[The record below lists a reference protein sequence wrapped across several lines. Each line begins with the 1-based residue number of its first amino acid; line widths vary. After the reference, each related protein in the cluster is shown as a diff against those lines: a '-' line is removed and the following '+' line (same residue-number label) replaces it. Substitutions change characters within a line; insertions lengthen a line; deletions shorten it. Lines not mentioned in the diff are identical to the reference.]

1 MFSPYLSF
9 YYASS
14 LVCLVFILLK
24 NVLAPKLLTKW
35 LNSRKCPSEDTLDR
49 TNYWATFSEFYRYCS
64 LSSGIECCLR
74 DISSQPYRILFAFL
88 ITGSIFFSWIGEVQ
102 QLLQAVS
109 DDSVWIFQRYNVPL
123 SICRFTFFPPQ
134 FCYIFICDNAL

>member
-49 TNYWATFSEFYRYCS
+49 TNYWVTFSEFYRYCS

-88 ITGSIFFSWIGEVQ
+88 ITGSIFFFLNWWSTAAFTSCVRWFCLNFSEIQCALVNLQ
-102 QLLQAVS
+102 IHLFSPSVLLY
-109 DDSVWIFQRYNVPL
+109 FHLR
-123 SICRFTFFPPQ
+123 
-134 FCYIFICDNAL
+134 